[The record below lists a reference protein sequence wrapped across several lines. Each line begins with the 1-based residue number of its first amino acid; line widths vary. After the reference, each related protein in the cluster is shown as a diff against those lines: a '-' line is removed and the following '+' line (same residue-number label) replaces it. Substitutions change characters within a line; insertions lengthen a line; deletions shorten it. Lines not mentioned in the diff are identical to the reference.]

1 MQAKLKTNSGGMG
14 FILSGDSGWCRC
26 LFCCPDLPIRTQI
39 LQEVGVSP
47 AHPPRPSVQTRCG
60 LHTRLWP
67 PLAPQVTSHS
77 FSQPWIALKPE
88 MLGHPLPW
96 TAATLRHLLQA
107 RFPDPCPPDLSPAL
121 CPTYN
126 PGPFSALSH
135 FPPLPRLT

>member
-1 MQAKLKTNSGGMG
+1 M
-14 FILSGDSGWCRC
+14 
-26 LFCCPDLPIRTQI
+26 
-39 LQEVGVSP
+39 SP

-96 TAATLRHLLQA
+96 TAATPRHLLQ
-107 RFPDPCPPDLSPAL
+107 DLCMDGEIGAAKQTSAPA
-121 CPTYN
+121 TV
-126 PGPFSALSH
+126 S
-135 FPPLPRLT
+135 R